1 MANPNAIADA
11 QNLVNALNE
20 RKKYWESVKNVET
33 ARAAQA
39 EEERKKKETE
49 NSLPPLPENV
59 TIGED
64 GSLQA
69 VDNNEEKAEEATTG
83 VGESPMDEKKLMC
96 LLQQWKIMRKKTRI

>member
-20 RKKYWESVKNVET
+20 RKKYWESVKNVNG
-33 ARAAQA
+33 ARKAQA
-39 EEERKKKETE
+39 E

-64 GSLQA
+64 GSLQT
-69 VDNNEEKAEEATTG
+69 VDNNEEKEEEPTTG
-83 VGESPMDEKKLMC
+83 VGEPPMDEKKLMC
-96 LLQQWKIMRKKTRI
+96 SLQQWKIMRKKTRT